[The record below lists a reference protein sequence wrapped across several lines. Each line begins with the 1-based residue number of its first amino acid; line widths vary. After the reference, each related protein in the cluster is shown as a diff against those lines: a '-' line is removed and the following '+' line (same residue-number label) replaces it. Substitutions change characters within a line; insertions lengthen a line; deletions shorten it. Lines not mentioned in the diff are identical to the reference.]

1 MVLLHVQNFLT
12 AQNVANAKGGIK
24 QIIVDLNAPTILV
37 WTTLKNVA
45 RRRMERVLLLLQ
57 ITWRCWLMM
66 KKPLWQS

>member
-1 MVLLHVQNFLT
+1 MLLHVQNFLT